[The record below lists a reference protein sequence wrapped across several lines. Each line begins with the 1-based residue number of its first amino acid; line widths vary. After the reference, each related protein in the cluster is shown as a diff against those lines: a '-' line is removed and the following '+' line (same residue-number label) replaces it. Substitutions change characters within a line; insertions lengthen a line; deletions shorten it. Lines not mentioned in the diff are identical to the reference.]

1 MNKNFFFHFC
11 FLHDCVLNDHLLLAT
26 NLTFLNIYTSYMTA
40 SYNFPFKWKSPFLW
54 TFPFK
59 WTFIDAS
66 KHILIIYIKCS
77 HTINAIEGYLFY

>member
-1 MNKNFFFHFC
+1 
-11 FLHDCVLNDHLLLAT
+11 
-26 NLTFLNIYTSYMTA
+26 MTA

-77 HTINAIEGYLFY
+77 HTKNAIEGYLFY